1 MKQGSALIAVVV
13 LVCASYG
20 QTFRGG
26 VEGTVTDSTGAAI
39 PQALVTAKNAGTG
52 LTRTTQTDDQGF
64 YLITELPLGEYE
76 VTASKNSFRT
86 STIRGIRVEVS
97 ARERL
102 NLQLK
107 PGEVQETIEVKGELP
122 LVETTVNN
130 MGGTIEGDQVKE
142 LPINGRDFT
151 KVLVMV
157 PGATGDPS
165 GGADSPGS

>member
-1 MKQGSALIAVVV
+1 M
-13 LVCASYG
+13 
-20 QTFRGG
+20 
-26 VEGTVTDSTGAAI
+26 
-39 PQALVTAKNAGTG
+39 
-52 LTRTTQTDDQGF
+52 
-64 YLITELPLGEYE
+64 PLGEYE